1 MSIWKRFLR
10 TVARKVWDAIVPP
23 QARLLQKLGGM
34 NLALAIKAA
43 LELGIFHALAEKSLS
58 AGELAES
65 LELNR
70 AALRR
75 LLRALVAAGLLREDA
90 HGRYTATAVGAVLQE
105 GAPDISITPLAR
117 YVVSD
122 ELILPLLELGYSIR
136 TGAPSFDHIMG
147 TDWYAY
153 GKARPEHLALM
164 DAAMEAYSRLSLP
177 ALLKLYSFARFKTI
191 VDVAGGT
198 GHVLAAILQA
208 VPDAR
213 GILFDQPATIAR
225 TAHLFD
231 RLGLGARCELIGGD
245 MFRAVPTGGDLY
257 ILNKALNDWDDEHA
271 LCVLRRVRAAMTL
284 DARLIIIEMLGSEES
299 PSLHEGLRDLAL
311 LAYTGGGRTRTE
323 GDFRELLQR
332 ASLSLSRVTPMKGPF
347 LVSGLVPVGPA
358 FTILSAR
365 PVELL
370 ESRQAA
376 GEEAVPWELRA
387 YDSVAPVADP
397 GSLPALEA
405 PTS

>member
-1 MSIWKRFLR
+1 MFIWNSFLR

-43 LELGIFHALAEKSLS
+43 LELGIFDALAGKSVS
-58 AGELAES
+58 AGGLAES
-65 LELNR
+65 LELSR
-70 AALRR
+70 AALQR
-75 LLRALVAAGLLREDA
+75 LLRALVAAGLLRENED
-90 HGRYTATAVGAVLQE
+90 GRYTATAMGAVLQG
-105 GAPDISITPLAR
+105 GAPGTSIAPLAR

-153 GKARPEHLALM
+153 GKVRPEHLALM
-164 DAAMEAYSRLSLP
+164 DAAMETYSRLSLP
-177 ALLKLYSFARFKTI
+177 ALLKLYSFSRFKTI
-191 VDVAGGT
+191 VDVAGGM

-225 TAHLFD
+225 ATQLFD

-245 MFRAVPTGGDLY
+245 MFRAVPTGGNLY
-257 ILNKALNDWDDEHA
+257 ILNKTLNDWDDEHA
-271 LCVLRRVRAAMTL
+271 LCVLRRVRAAMAPA
-284 DARLIIIEMLGSEES
+284 ARLIIIEMLGSEES
-299 PSLHEGLRDLAL
+299 PSLHEALRDLAL

-323 GDFRELLQR
+323 GDFRALLRR
-332 ASLSLSRVTPMKGPF
+332 ASFSLSSVTPMKGPF
-347 LVSGLVPVGPA
+347 LVAGLVPVGPA
-358 FTILSAR
+358 FTILEAR
-365 PVELL
+365 PVERP
-370 ESRQAA
+370 ESRAA

-387 YDSVAPVADP
+387 YDSADPAADP
-397 GSLPALEA
+397 GSQPSLKEP
-405 PTS
+405 SS